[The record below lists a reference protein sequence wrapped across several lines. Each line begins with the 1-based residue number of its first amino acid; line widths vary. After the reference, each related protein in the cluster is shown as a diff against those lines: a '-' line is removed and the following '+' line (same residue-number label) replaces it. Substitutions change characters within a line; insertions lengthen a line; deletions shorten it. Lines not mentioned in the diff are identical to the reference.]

1 MTGDGRDESVT
12 FSLREL
18 MKLED
23 DRIARERA
31 SQEARRLSE
40 QAAKLEAERRVEEA
54 RAAKEKADAEE
65 RERARLREVE
75 DVARREAMSRAA
87 VEQTRIEVEARTRAE
102 EAERERMH
110 ERELARLRA
119 EQTPKVAIG
128 PIVGSG
134 FAGLALALVAAVGL
148 YAGSLKPASDRQ
160 LAERDR
166 AVVESTE
173 RASDL
178 SRRADE
184 LGRVKEGLEAQ
195 LRDANREI
203 ASLKERPVKA
213 PDSRGGIRGNGPALG
228 GRGTRDTHGTGVKE
242 GTAEPCLKGDPM
254 CPNVGRP

>member
-18 MKLED
+18 MQLED

-31 SQEARRLSE
+31 SQEARRSSE
-40 QAAKLEAERRVEEA
+40 QAAKLEAERRAEDA
-54 RAAKEKADAEE
+54 RIAKEKADADE

-75 DVARREAMSRAA
+75 EVARREAMSRAA
-87 VEQTRIEVEARTRAE
+87 VEQARIEVEARTRAE

-110 ERELARLRA
+110 ERELARLRI
-119 EQTPKVAIG
+119 EHTPRMAVG

-134 FAGLALALVAAVGL
+134 VAGLALALVASVGL

-166 AVVESTE
+166 AVVESSE
-173 RASDL
+173 RSSEL
-178 SRRADE
+178 SRRVDE
-184 LGRVKEGLEAQ
+184 LGRVKESLEAQ

-203 ASLKERPVKA
+203 ASLKDRAVKA
-213 PDSRGGIRGNGPALG
+213 PDGRAGGRANGPAAS
-228 GRGTRDTHGTGVKE
+228 GRGTRDTHRSGAKE
-242 GTAEPCLKGDPM
+242 GTAEPCPKGDPM
-254 CPNVGRP
+254 CSDLGRP